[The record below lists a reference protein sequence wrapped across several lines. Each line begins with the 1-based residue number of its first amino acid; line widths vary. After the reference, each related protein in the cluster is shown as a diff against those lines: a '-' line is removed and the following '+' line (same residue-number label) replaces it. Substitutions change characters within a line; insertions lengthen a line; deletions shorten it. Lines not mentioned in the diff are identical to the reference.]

1 MVIEQNIMNNSIK
14 IIFAGTP
21 EFSVPTLIALNTD
34 YSKVTHVLTQPDK
47 KSGRGMKRSYSP
59 VKKIALS
66 LNIPT
71 MQPITLKDNDTYK
84 NLEACDADILIV
96 VAYGLIIPKKVLDLF
111 PMGCYNVHASLLPR
125 WRGAA
130 PIHRAIEL
138 GDKTTGVT
146 IMQVVEKLD
155 AGPML
160 ISKSLDLDENMTTGD
175 VTKNLANMGAILMSQ
190 IVSSLHEKEKITVV
204 EQNESLATY
213 AAKIKKSEAQLNI
226 TNSPEVIIRK
236 INSLNPYPG
245 AWVMFRDKI
254 LKIWKA
260 TINEDKDT
268 SKQISIGELYTYNK
282 ELILKLEH
290 GAIKIMELQPEGKN
304 KMDAS
309 SFIRGYEITKIEI
322 IN

>member
-1 MVIEQNIMNNSIK
+1 MKNYLK

-34 YSKVTHVLTQPDK
+34 YSKVTHVLTQPDR
-47 KSGRGMKRSYSP
+47 KSGRGMKNSHSP

-71 MQPITLKDNDTYK
+71 LQPITLKNNDIYET
-84 NLEACDADILIV
+84 LQACNADILIV
-96 VAYGLIIPKKVLDLF
+96 VAYGLIIPKEILALF

-130 PIHRAIEL
+130 PIHRAIES
-138 GDKTTGVT
+138 GDKITGVT
-146 IMQVVEKLD
+146 IMSVVEKLD
-155 AGPML
+155 AGPIL
-160 ISKSLDLDENMTTGD
+160 ISKSIDLDKNMTTGD
-175 VTKNLANMGAILMSQ
+175 VTESLANIGAILMSQ
-190 IVSSLHEKEKITVV
+190 IILSLQEKETIPTV
-204 EQNESLATY
+204 EQNESLVTY
-213 AAKIKKSEAQLNI
+213 AEKINKSEARLDI
-226 TNSPEVIIRK
+226 CHSPEIIIQK

-245 AWVMFRDKI
+245 ASIIFRDRI

-260 TINEDKDT
+260 VLIESKD
-268 SKQISIGELYTYNK
+268 ISINMCVGGLYTYNE
-282 ELILKLEH
+282 ELLLKLKI

-309 SFIRGYEITKIEI
+309 SFIRGYKITKIEKI
-322 IN
+322 S

>member
-1 MVIEQNIMNNSIK
+1 MKNYLK

-34 YSKVTHVLTQPDK
+34 YSKVTHVLTQPDR
-47 KSGRGMKRSYSP
+47 KSGRGMKKSHSP

-71 MQPITLKDNDTYK
+71 LQPITLKNNDIYET
-84 NLEACDADILIV
+84 LQACNADILIV
-96 VAYGLIIPKKVLDLF
+96 VAYGLIIPKEILALF

-130 PIHRAIEL
+130 PIHRAIES
-138 GDKTTGVT
+138 GDKITGVT
-146 IMQVVEKLD
+146 IMSVVEKLD
-155 AGPML
+155 AGPIL
-160 ISKSLDLDENMTTGD
+160 ISKSIDLDKNMTTGD
-175 VTKNLANMGAILMSQ
+175 VTESLANIGAILMSQ
-190 IVSSLHEKEKITVV
+190 IILSLQEKETIPMV
-204 EQNESLATY
+204 EQNESLVTY
-213 AAKIKKSEAQLNI
+213 AEKINKSEARLDI
-226 TNSPEVIIRK
+226 CHSPEIIIQK

-245 AWVMFRDKI
+245 ASIIFRDRI

-260 TINEDKDT
+260 VLIESKD
-268 SKQISIGELYTYNK
+268 ISINMCVGGLYTYNE
-282 ELILKLEH
+282 ELLLKLKI

-309 SFIRGYEITKIEI
+309 SFIRGYKITKIEKI
-322 IN
+322 S

>member
-1 MVIEQNIMNNSIK
+1 MKNYLK

-34 YSKVTHVLTQPDK
+34 YSKVTHVLTQPDR
-47 KSGRGMKRSYSP
+47 KSGRGMKNSHSP

-71 MQPITLKDNDTYK
+71 LQPITLKNNDIYEI
-84 NLEACDADILIV
+84 LQACNADILIV
-96 VAYGLIIPKKVLDLF
+96 VAYGLIIPKEILALF

-130 PIHRAIEL
+130 PIHRAIES
-138 GDKTTGVT
+138 GDKITGVT
-146 IMQVVEKLD
+146 IMSVVEKLD
-155 AGPML
+155 AGPIL
-160 ISKSLDLDENMTTGD
+160 ISKSIDLDKNMTTGD
-175 VTKNLANMGAILMSQ
+175 VTESLANIGAILMSQ
-190 IVSSLHEKEKITVV
+190 IILSLQEKETIPMV
-204 EQNESLATY
+204 EQNESLVTY
-213 AAKIKKSEAQLNI
+213 AEKINKSEARLDI
-226 TNSPEVIIRK
+226 CHSPEIIIQK

-245 AWVMFRDKI
+245 ASIIFRDRI

-260 TINEDKDT
+260 VLIESKD
-268 SKQISIGELYTYNK
+268 ISINMCVGGLYTYNE
-282 ELILKLEH
+282 ELLLKLKI

-309 SFIRGYEITKIEI
+309 SFIRGYKITKIEKI
-322 IN
+322 S

>member
-1 MVIEQNIMNNSIK
+1 MKNYLK

-34 YSKVTHVLTQPDK
+34 YSKVTHVLTQPDR
-47 KSGRGMKRSYSP
+47 KSGRGMKNSHSP

-71 MQPITLKDNDTYK
+71 LQPITLKNNDIYET
-84 NLEACDADILIV
+84 LQACNADILIV
-96 VAYGLIIPKKVLDLF
+96 VAYGLIIPKEILALF

-130 PIHRAIEL
+130 PIHRAIES
-138 GDKTTGVT
+138 GDKITGVT
-146 IMQVVEKLD
+146 IMSVVEKLD
-155 AGPML
+155 AGPIL
-160 ISKSLDLDENMTTGD
+160 ISKSIDLDKNMTTGD
-175 VTKNLANMGAILMSQ
+175 VTESLANIGAILMSQ
-190 IVSSLHEKEKITVV
+190 IILSLQEKETIPMV
-204 EQNESLATY
+204 EQNESLVTY
-213 AAKIKKSEAQLNI
+213 AEKINKSEARLDI
-226 TNSPEVIIRK
+226 CHSPEIIIQK

-245 AWVMFRDKI
+245 ASIIFRDRI

-260 TINEDKDT
+260 VLIESKD
-268 SKQISIGELYTYNK
+268 ISINMCVGGLYTYNE
-282 ELILKLEH
+282 ELLLKLKI

-309 SFIRGYEITKIEI
+309 SFIRGYKITKIEKI
-322 IN
+322 S